1 LSVVRYGASTG
12 THTITEDK
20 GTSMHAAVGH
30 VTIDPSRMDEAEKQ
44 LNEMVVPTAREAKG
58 FVSGIWTHSPRGK
71 GVGIISFETE
81 QDAQA
86 FVTNM
91 QSMEMPG
98 DSPVTVD
105 SMEMYTVA
113 ATA

>member
-1 LSVVRYGASTG
+1 
-12 THTITEDK
+12 
-20 GTSMHAAVGH
+20 MHAAVGH
-30 VTIDPSRMDEAEKQ
+30 VTIDPSRMDEAKKQ
-44 LNEMVVPTAREAKG
+44 LNEMVVPVAREAKG

-81 QDAQA
+81 HDAQA
-86 FVTNM
+86 FVTNI
-91 QSMEMPG
+91 QSMELPG

-105 SMEMYTVA
+105 SMEMYTVV